1 MKKGGFIMKVLRE
14 GKSLEPTMVVECK
27 QTFYGDKK
35 TCDSLLEINASDIKR
50 GYITLDEEN
59 TIVYYYIICPVCGAK
74 VEVEYRLIPT
84 EIRKLI

>member
-1 MKKGGFIMKVLRE
+1 MKVLRE
-14 GKSLEPTMVVECK
+14 GKSFEPTMVVECK

-35 TCDSLLEINASDIKR
+35 TCGTLLEVSAKDIKR
-50 GYITLDEEN
+50 DYIILDDDDDEN
-59 TIVYYYIICPVCGAK
+59 TIVYYYIICPICRAK